1 MPRGKQTKV
10 DALYFLTFA
19 HNLTE
24 CMSNKQ
30 QIHTVT
36 ILLGWIN
43 DLKSESDADDSEY
56 LHINNDFV
64 FDLERHARDV
74 PKYLKDFAAISDAVK
89 SSAKGVFEAILEN
102 EIIPQRRD
110 DLFAGLWKIINV
122 SVIADTIIE
131 GWKKTLSSG
140 DQAQFLADV
149 FLYALQIKAPTSRTG
164 RKKKSE
170 KSVVTAD
177 VLSDV
182 DLLNRRIQELVE
194 KVHLKPIRKPP
205 EIAPAEQAFIIPLF
219 HAYESMEEEAKRK
232 RITCKADLSERLKG
246 DLEIRRNHFYAA
258 ETVRIQGTSALG
270 ENGMTAFSDLEDEIQ
285 DSVYDVC
292 YDDSYKNGY
301 IRMQNVM
308 RHVSVFQ
315 STKSILSR
323 TGWVGAAENQGICH
337 ILAGENRLQWVYDH
351 E

>member
-1 MPRGKQTKV
+1 MISMKGWKI
-10 DALYFLTFA
+10 ALSSLYFMSFA
-19 HNLTE
+19 HVL
-24 CMSNKQ
+24 Q
-30 QIHTVT
+30 
-36 ILLGWIN
+36 
-43 DLKSESDADDSEY
+43 EY
-56 LHINNDFV
+56 LVDHSRIYVVKLLLEWITDYPGVTNRNGNVYVIDDGFAR
-64 FDLERHARDV
+64 DLENGKYDV
-74 PKYLKDFAAISDAVK
+74 PRNIRTAVAKNAKITIDAPRHFDRV
-89 SSAKGVFEAILEN
+89 LEN
-102 EIIPQRRD
+102 IIPQCD
-110 DLFAGLWKIINV
+110 NDLYEKLWELIEASDVPTVTVNAWKEIYGK
-122 SVIADTIIE
+122 ADY
-131 GWKKTLSSG
+131 S
-140 DQAQFLADV
+140 QFLADV
-149 FLYALQIKAPTSRTG
+149 FLYAVVQKAPKAA
-164 RKKKSE
+164 KKGKAQQKEPS
-170 KSVVTAD
+170 AD

-246 DLEIRRNHFYAA
+246 DLELRRNHFYAA

-270 ENGMTAFSDLEDEIQ
+270 ENGMTAFSDLEDEIR

-315 STKSILSR
+315 SSKSILSR